1 VSITKAAIQR
11 GRRFEPKWVAWL
23 RDRGRDAEKI
33 PNSGTN
39 DESDVIV
46 RTDGVFL
53 IQELKSPGGL
63 SNVDLLAY
71 FKQAELEAQNWA
83 KRRGRAI
90 EGVVPM
96 VVVEDHKSRKGPG
109 HAIVCVRAEQ
119 FFPTVP
125 DRPSA

>member
-1 VSITKAAIQR
+1 MTISKAAILR

-23 RDRGRDAEKI
+23 RERGRDAEKI

-46 RTDGVFL
+46 REAGGFL

-63 SNVDLLAY
+63 SSVDLLAY
-71 FKQAELEAQNWA
+71 FKQAELEAQNWT

-90 EGVVPM
+90 EDVVPM

-109 HAIVCVRAEQ
+109 HAIVCVRAER
-119 FFPTVP
+119 FFPADP
-125 DRPSA
+125 PRPRP